1 MGGHLLLV
9 TLKLDRGVVLPHPA
23 SPRHGL
29 AAVDVQ
35 LGVVLAA
42 VPLGAHLMII
52 IIIIIIMPL
61 GAHLVRVLEHL
72 DPWGWGIVKYISC
85 VMLCINHI

>member
-9 TLKLDRGVVLPHPA
+9 TLKLDRGVVLPHPT
-23 SPRHGL
+23 SPRHRL

-42 VPLGAHLMII
+42 VPLGAHL
-52 IIIIIIMPL
+52 
-61 GAHLVRVLEHL
+61 VSVLEHL
-72 DPWGWGIVKYISC
+72 DPWGRGILKYITS